1 MSVSYFPVVAYKRLV
16 GIGNDTIYYGDLN
29 VSENT
34 LIELAPATGDIDT
47 SDQIKTFEGYQK
59 VFVVNGSNLK
69 VADFINVK
77 LTHTALDTAHARS
90 DILTQAGSDATMVVD
105 YTNTAK
111 TATYGYVT
119 SGTFNT
125 TGEITGSGSGT
136 AFTPTGINGTLT
148 HTALETVHAADD
160 VLTQATTNATMTV
173 EYTNAAKTMTWG
185 RITSGTFNTTNEV
198 TGSGSGTA
206 FTPTVVD
213 TKPPLWYDW
222 TVYPGGASGTM
233 PSKAYL
239 GCLYSGRC
247 ILAGNPDYPH
257 QWYMSRVAN
266 PWDWLYTENDPIS
279 AVAGNNSDAGEIGDI
294 IRCLIPYKDDYLIF
308 GCANSIH
315 VLRGDPAA
323 GGSRD
328 AVDLTVGMFGSHS
341 WCFDGSGNLYFWGT
355 GGIYKLASNFESMEK
370 LTSLTLPKLISDEEA
385 DPTTHLITMGYDRK
399 REGLFISVTK
409 VADGTNSCYW
419 YDLKLKGFCPETYPE
434 ECGAYSL
441 FYYNANDSDYKDLL
455 IGCKDGYIRKFDDNA
470 KDDDIGNT
478 NEAINSYVALPITFI
493 GNKEDD
499 REGKLTSLTFVLG
512 GGLTTTKLTHTAL
525 TTAHAKGDTLTQAVS
540 GATMVVHST
549 DTAKENTFG
558 YAATGTFNT
567 DNEVTGDG
575 SGTAFTPTA
584 VDIGNFSDT
593 DGVSYEI
600 HAGDDAETLIEDIKD
615 GVAPFDSGTLSGT
628 GKKTRIRIRARG
640 AYIGIKLYNST
651 ASETWVL
658 NKILGT
664 VVSAGK
670 VR

>member
-1 MSVSYFPVVAYKRLV
+1 
-16 GIGNDTIYYGDLN
+16 
-29 VSENT
+29 
-34 LIELAPATGDIDT
+34 
-47 SDQIKTFEGYQK
+47 
-59 VFVVNGSNLK
+59 
-69 VADFINVK
+69 
-77 LTHTALDTAHARS
+77 
-90 DILTQAGSDATMVVD
+90 
-105 YTNTAK
+105 
-111 TATYGYVT
+111 
-119 SGTFNT
+119 
-125 TGEITGSGSGT
+125 
-136 AFTPTGINGTLT
+136 
-148 HTALETVHAADD
+148 
-160 VLTQATTNATMTV
+160 
-173 EYTNAAKTMTWG
+173 
-185 RITSGTFNTTNEV
+185 
-198 TGSGSGTA
+198 
-206 FTPTVVD
+206 
-213 TKPPLWYDW
+213 
-222 TVYPGGASGTM
+222 
-233 PSKAYL
+233 
-239 GCLYSGRC
+239 
-247 ILAGNPDYPH
+247 
-257 QWYMSRVAN
+257 MSRVGN

-294 IRCLIPYKDDYLIF
+294 IRGLIPYKDDYLVF

-328 AVDLTVGMFGSHS
+328 AVDLTVGTFGSYS
-341 WCFDGSGNLYFWGT
+341 WCFDGSGNSYFWGT

-455 IGCKDGYIRKFDDNA
+455 VGCKDGYIRKFDDNA